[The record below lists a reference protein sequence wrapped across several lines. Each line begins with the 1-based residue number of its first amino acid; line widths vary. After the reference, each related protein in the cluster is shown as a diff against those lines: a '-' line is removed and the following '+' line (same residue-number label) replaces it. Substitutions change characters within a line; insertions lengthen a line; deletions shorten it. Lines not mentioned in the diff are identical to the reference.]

1 MSSEFSTFRRYGYDN
16 EDDLEER
23 LMNKTAKLK
32 QITISL
38 GAEIKDSNKYINGL
52 DKDFENSKGFLQSTI
67 NRVGRLSKSGNC
79 SLYLYLIMFSL
90 FVFFVL
96 YIVIKWF
103 WKLNFASQQNKKFN
117 PRRSSYIYLPNDLSC
132 VK

>member
-1 MSSEFSTFRRYGYDN
+1 
-16 EDDLEER
+16 
-23 LMNKTAKLK
+23 
-32 QITISL
+32 
-38 GAEIKDSNKYINGL
+38 
-52 DKDFENSKGFLQSTI
+52 
-67 NRVGRLSKSGNC
+67 
-79 SLYLYLIMFSL
+79 LIMFSL

-117 PRRSSYIYLPNDLSC
+117 PRRSSYIYLPNGLSC